1 MNYDKAL
8 INSKLSIYIYSID
21 YVGIRATMK
30 STRLSLSVIVLVLT
44 LTSVIPASASVFD
57 TLEHFRIPDYIK
69 IKVPELNF
77 PVVPDFN
84 LSIATLLFYGML
96 SILIFRLAS
105 FGFLSFVDTFI
116 KRKGKIDKFLK
127 MSIIIPA
134 YNEEVTIASCI
145 KSMLS
150 LNYPSYEVIV
160 IDDGS
165 SDNTFREASKYSEK
179 GVKVIRQKNTGK
191 PGAINTGIQN
201 SSGEVVI
208 TVDAD
213 SKLHPDALTW
223 ICRRF
228 SSNPRLGAV
237 AGNVKIDKPTGLL
250 KTLQSLEYT
259 TSINLGRKSQ
269 SMLHCVMIV
278 PGAIAALKT
287 SVLREV
293 GYFPSDTFAEDF
305 DITMKILRAGYHVEY
320 ESHAIAF
327 TQAPESVEDFLKQRR
342 RWYRG
347 MTQVLS
353 KYQGMYLNPRY
364 GAAGIFGVPY
374 MWLGVSSYLINMFL
388 LFMLLIDTFS
398 YMVSFS
404 GHDLNLLASGML
416 TYWAMTIGISVYAVL
431 IDPMPKLRELIASPL
446 YLFYNVFIDSVGLM
460 ALIEEILNLAMR
472 WEKPKR
478 EELE

>member
-1 MNYDKAL
+1 MKRTISSLPAIGMVLAL
-8 INSKLSIYIYSID
+8 
-21 YVGIRATMK
+21 TF
-30 STRLSLSVIVLVLT
+30 
-44 LTSVIPASASVFD
+44 VIPVPGFNFS
-57 TLEHFRIPDYIK
+57 I
-69 IKVPELNF
+69 VPEF
-77 PVVPDFN
+77 EFSV
-84 LSIATLLFYGML
+84 ATLLFFGML
-96 SILIFRLAS
+96 FILIFRLAS
-105 FGFLSFVDTFI
+105 FGFLSFIETFL
-116 KRKGKIDKFLK
+116 KRKGKIDRFLT

-134 YNEEVTIASCI
+134 YNEEVTIGSCI

-150 LNYPSYEVIV
+150 LNYPCYDVIV

-165 SDNTFREASKYSEK
+165 SDNTFKEASKYSEK
-179 GVKVIRQKNTGK
+179 GVKVIRQKNSGK
-191 PGAINTGIQN
+191 PGAVNRGIKN
-201 SSGEVVI
+201 ASGEVVI

-237 AGNVKIDKPTGLL
+237 AGNVKIDRPTGLL

-259 TSINLGRKSQ
+259 MSINLGRKSQ

-287 SVLREV
+287 RVLQEV
-293 GYFPSDTFAEDF
+293 GYFPTDTFAEDF
-305 DITMKILRAGYHVEY
+305 DITMKILKAGYHVEY
-320 ESHAIAF
+320 ESRAIAF
-327 TQAPESVEDFLKQRR
+327 TQAPETVEDFLKQRR

-353 KYQGMYLNPRY
+353 KYQGMYFNPKY
-364 GAAGIFGVPY
+364 GTAGIFGVPY

-388 LFMLLIDTFS
+388 LFILLVDIFS
-398 YMVSFS
+398 YTVNFS
-404 GHDLNLLASGML
+404 APDLNLLAWGIL
-416 TYWAMTIGISVYAVL
+416 TYWALTIGISIYAVL
-431 IDPMPKLRELIASPL
+431 IDPMPKIREIIASPL
-446 YLFYNVFIDSVGLM
+446 YLFYNVFIDCIGLM

-478 EELE
+478 EEL

>member
-1 MNYDKAL
+1 LAL
-8 INSKLSIYIYSID
+8 DVNL
-21 YVGIRATMK
+21 K
-30 STRLSLSVIVLVLT
+30 STISSISALVLT
-44 LTSVIPASASVFD
+44 LMLAIPAHAAVLD
-57 TLEHFRIPDYIK
+57 V
-69 IKVPELNF
+69 IKVPE
-77 PVVPDFN
+77 FN
-84 LSIATLLFYGML
+84 YSIATLLFYGLL
-96 SILIFRLAS
+96 SILIFRLTS
-105 FGFLSFVDTFI
+105 FGLLSFIETFV
-116 KRKGKIDKFLK
+116 KRTGKIDRFLK

-134 YNEEVTIASCI
+134 YNEGITIASCI
-145 KSMLS
+145 KSMLN
-150 LNYPSYEVIV
+150 LNYPDYEVIV

-165 SDNTFREASKYSEK
+165 SDNTFNEASKYSEN

-191 PGAINTGIQN
+191 PGAINTGIKN
-201 SSGEVVI
+201 ASGEVII

-223 ICRRF
+223 IARRF

-269 SMLHCVMIV
+269 SLLHCVMIV

-287 SVLREV
+287 KVLQEV
-293 GYFPSDTFAEDF
+293 GYFPTDTFAEDF
-305 DITMKILRAGYHVEY
+305 DITMKILKAGYHVEY

-327 TQAPESVEDFLKQRR
+327 TQAPDSIEDFLKQRR

-347 MTQVLS
+347 MMQVLS
-353 KYQGMYLNPRY
+353 KYKGMYFNPKY
-364 GAAGIFGVPY
+364 GTAGIFGMPY

-388 LFMLLIDTFS
+388 LFILLTDTLS
-398 YMVSFS
+398 YMVNFS
-404 GHDLNLLASGML
+404 SHDLNLLASGML
-416 TYWAMTIGISVYAVL
+416 TYWALTIVISVYAVL
-431 IDPMPKLRELIASPL
+431 IDPLPKIREIIASPL
-446 YLFYNVFIDSVGLM
+446 YLFYNIFIDSVGLM
-460 ALIEEILNLAMR
+460 AFIEEIMSLAMR

>member
-1 MNYDKAL
+1 
-8 INSKLSIYIYSID
+8 
-21 YVGIRATMK
+21 
-30 STRLSLSVIVLVLT
+30 VISEFL
-44 LTSVIPASASVFD
+44 
-57 TLEHFRIPDYIK
+57 
-69 IKVPELNF
+69 KVPGFNF
-77 PVVPDFN
+77 SIVPEFEF
-84 LSIATLLFYGML
+84 SVATLLFFGML
-96 SILIFRLAS
+96 FILIFRLAS
-105 FGFLSFVDTFI
+105 FGFLSFIETFL
-116 KRKGKIDKFLK
+116 KRKGKIDRFLT

-134 YNEEVTIASCI
+134 YNEEVTIGSCI

-150 LNYPSYEVIV
+150 LNYPCYEVIV

-165 SDNTFREASKYSEK
+165 SDNTFKEASKYSEK
-179 GVKVIRQKNTGK
+179 GVKVIRQKNSGK
-191 PGAINTGIQN
+191 PGAVNTGIKN
-201 SSGEVVI
+201 ASGEVVI

-237 AGNVKIDKPTGLL
+237 AGNVKIDRPTGLL

-259 TSINLGRKSQ
+259 MSINLGRKSQ

-287 SVLREV
+287 RVLQEV
-293 GYFPSDTFAEDF
+293 GYFPTDTFAEDF
-305 DITMKILRAGYHVEY
+305 DITMKILKAGYHVEY

-327 TQAPESVEDFLKQRR
+327 TQAPETVEDFLKQRR

-353 KYQGMYLNPRY
+353 KYQGMYFNPKY
-364 GAAGIFGVPY
+364 GTAGIFGVPY

-388 LFMLLIDTFS
+388 LFILLVDIFS
-398 YMVSFS
+398 FTVNFS
-404 GHDLNLLASGML
+404 TPDLNLLAWGIL
-416 TYWAMTIGISVYAVL
+416 TYWALTIGISIYAVL
-431 IDPMPKLRELIASPL
+431 IDPMPKLREIIASPL
-446 YLFYNVFIDSVGLM
+446 YLFYNVFIDCIGLM

-478 EELE
+478 EEL

>member
-1 MNYDKAL
+1 MISEFL
-8 INSKLSIYIYSID
+8 
-21 YVGIRATMK
+21 
-30 STRLSLSVIVLVLT
+30 
-44 LTSVIPASASVFD
+44 
-57 TLEHFRIPDYIK
+57 
-69 IKVPELNF
+69 KVPVFNF
-77 PVVPDFN
+77 SIVPEFEF
-84 LSIATLLFYGML
+84 SVATILFFGML
-96 SILIFRLAS
+96 FILIFRLAS
-105 FGFLSFVDTFI
+105 FGFLSFIETFL
-116 KRKGKIDKFLK
+116 KRKGKIDRFLT

-134 YNEEVTIASCI
+134 YNEEVTIGSCI

-150 LNYPSYEVIV
+150 LNYPCYEVIV

-165 SDNTFREASKYSEK
+165 SDNTFKEASKYLEK
-179 GVKVIRQKNTGK
+179 GVKVIRQKNSGK
-191 PGAINTGIQN
+191 PGAVNTGIKN
-201 SSGEVVI
+201 AIGEVVI

-237 AGNVKIDKPTGLL
+237 AGNVKIDRPTGLL

-259 TSINLGRKSQ
+259 MSINLGRKSQ

-287 SVLREV
+287 RVLQEV
-293 GYFPSDTFAEDF
+293 GYFPTDTFAEDF
-305 DITMKILRAGYHVEY
+305 DITMKILKAGYHVEY
-320 ESHAIAF
+320 ESRAIAF
-327 TQAPESVEDFLKQRR
+327 TQAPETVEDFLKQRR

-353 KYQGMYLNPRY
+353 KYQGMYFNPKY
-364 GAAGIFGVPY
+364 GTAGIFGVPY

-388 LFMLLIDTFS
+388 LFILLVDIFS
-398 YMVSFS
+398 FTVNFS
-404 GHDLNLLASGML
+404 TPNLNLLAWGIL
-416 TYWAMTIGISVYAVL
+416 TYWALTIGISIYAVL
-431 IDPMPKLRELIASPL
+431 IDPMPKLREIIASPL
-446 YLFYNVFIDSVGLM
+446 YLFYNVFIDCIGLM

-478 EELE
+478 EEL

>member
-1 MNYDKAL
+1 MISEFL
-8 INSKLSIYIYSID
+8 
-21 YVGIRATMK
+21 
-30 STRLSLSVIVLVLT
+30 
-44 LTSVIPASASVFD
+44 
-57 TLEHFRIPDYIK
+57 
-69 IKVPELNF
+69 KVPGFNF
-77 PVVPDFN
+77 SIVPEFEF
-84 LSIATLLFYGML
+84 SVATLLFFGML
-96 SILIFRLAS
+96 FILIFRLAS
-105 FGFLSFVDTFI
+105 FGFLSFIETFL
-116 KRKGKIDKFLK
+116 KRKGKIDRFLT

-134 YNEEVTIASCI
+134 YNEEVTIGSCI

-150 LNYPSYEVIV
+150 LNYPCYEVIV

-165 SDNTFREASKYSEK
+165 SDNTFKEASKYSEK
-179 GVKVIRQKNTGK
+179 GVKVIRQKNSGK
-191 PGAINTGIQN
+191 PGAVNTGIKN
-201 SSGEVVI
+201 ASGEVVI

-237 AGNVKIDKPTGLL
+237 AGNVKIDRPTGLL

-259 TSINLGRKSQ
+259 MSINLGRKSQ

-287 SVLREV
+287 RVLQEV
-293 GYFPSDTFAEDF
+293 GYFPTDTFAEDF
-305 DITMKILRAGYHVEY
+305 DITMKILKAGYHVEY
-320 ESHAIAF
+320 ESRAIAF
-327 TQAPESVEDFLKQRR
+327 TQAPETVEDFLKQRR

-353 KYQGMYLNPRY
+353 KYQGMYFNPKY
-364 GAAGIFGVPY
+364 GTAGIFGVPY

-388 LFMLLIDTFS
+388 LFILLVDIFS
-398 YMVSFS
+398 YTVNFS
-404 GHDLNLLASGML
+404 APDLNLLAWGIL
-416 TYWAMTIGISVYAVL
+416 TYWALTIGISIYAVL
-431 IDPMPKLRELIASPL
+431 IDPMPKIREIIASPL
-446 YLFYNVFIDSVGLM
+446 YLFYNVFIDCIGLM

-478 EELE
+478 EEL

>member
-1 MNYDKAL
+1 M
-8 INSKLSIYIYSID
+8 
-21 YVGIRATMK
+21 
-30 STRLSLSVIVLVLT
+30 
-44 LTSVIPASASVFD
+44 
-57 TLEHFRIPDYIK
+57 
-69 IKVPELNF
+69 
-77 PVVPDFN
+77 
-84 LSIATLLFYGML
+84 LF
-96 SILIFRLAS
+96 ILIFRLAS
-105 FGFLSFVDTFI
+105 FGFLSFIETFL
-116 KRKGKIDKFLK
+116 KRKGKIDRFLT

-134 YNEEVTIASCI
+134 YNEEVTIGSCI

-150 LNYPSYEVIV
+150 LNYPCYDVIV

-165 SDNTFREASKYSEK
+165 SDNTFKEASKYSEK
-179 GVKVIRQKNTGK
+179 GVKVIRQKNSGK
-191 PGAINTGIQN
+191 PGAVNRGIKN
-201 SSGEVVI
+201 ASGEVVI

-237 AGNVKIDKPTGLL
+237 AGNVKIDRPTGLL

-259 TSINLGRKSQ
+259 MSINLGRKSQ

-287 SVLREV
+287 RVLQEV
-293 GYFPSDTFAEDF
+293 GYFPTDTFAEDF
-305 DITMKILRAGYHVEY
+305 DITMKILKAGYHVEY
-320 ESHAIAF
+320 ESRAIAF
-327 TQAPESVEDFLKQRR
+327 TQAPETVEDFLKQRR

-353 KYQGMYLNPRY
+353 KYQGMYFNPKY
-364 GAAGIFGVPY
+364 GTAGIFGVPY

-388 LFMLLIDTFS
+388 LFILLVDIFS
-398 YMVSFS
+398 YTVNFS
-404 GHDLNLLASGML
+404 APDLNLLAWGIL
-416 TYWAMTIGISVYAVL
+416 TYWALTIGISIYAVL
-431 IDPMPKLRELIASPL
+431 IDPMPKIREIIASPL
-446 YLFYNVFIDSVGLM
+446 YLFYNVFIDCIGLM

-478 EELE
+478 EEL